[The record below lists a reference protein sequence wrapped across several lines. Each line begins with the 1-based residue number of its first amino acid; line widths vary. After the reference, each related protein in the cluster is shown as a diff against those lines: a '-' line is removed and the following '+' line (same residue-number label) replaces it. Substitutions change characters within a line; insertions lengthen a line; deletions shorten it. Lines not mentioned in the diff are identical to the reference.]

1 MAAGDRVMIRSRV
14 VRNEIAD
21 GSHGYIPIEDGKIV
35 ER

>member
-1 MAAGDRVMIRSRV
+1 MAAGDRVVIHSRV

>member
-1 MAAGDRVMIRSRV
+1 MAAGDHVVIRSHV

-21 GSHGYIPIEDGKIV
+21 GIHGYIPIEDGKIV